1 MQEAQLE
8 QWVSE
13 LLAAF
18 ELTDSQIDIDQV
30 LSLAGVA
37 AHTIVRPAA
46 PLTTYLAGYAAGMAV
61 GSGKVSEKPAMDAA
75 DALVRAVLAA
85 RAADADNA

>member
-1 MQEAQLE
+1 MPAAELE
-8 QWVSE
+8 DWVKE

-18 ELTDSQIDIDQV
+18 DLADTRIDIDQV

-46 PLTTYLAGYAAGMAV
+46 PLTTYVAGYAAGLAV
-61 GSGKVSEKPAMDAA
+61 GSSRSGEMDAMDAA
-75 DALVRAVLAA
+75 DGLAREVLAA
-85 RAADADNA
+85 RTDSPDNA